1 MIKFHTRKLY
11 HFISPP
17 PTNTTF
23 PLRTNFSSFLVN
35 SFNLNLPI
43 NMCHFLPCSM
53 DVNYFPFCCRKKKNQ
68 YRFTVYSLKFSVV
81 LHKRRCLL
89 SRISSK
95 IHIILAYSLFMGLW
109 FWINKW
115 TNLSFIPIFNCC
127 KVLQLYL
134 NIFFV
139 TQNLS

>member
-17 PTNTTF
+17 PPIPLFPWELISLPSKSTHLIWIFLSICVTF
-23 PLRTNFSSFLVN
+23 YHVPWMSIIFL
-35 SFNLNLPI
+35 SAAE
-43 NMCHFLPCSM
+43 
-53 DVNYFPFCCRKKKNQ
+53 KKNQ